1 MIKNPIALSRL
12 WLSLTCLLGVLAFTW
27 PLYLPI
33 NSLVFLSGDNARWSA
48 VLVAFLGISIFL
60 FDIKK
65 GLIDSRAVAL
75 LGILTALVASLRMV
89 GAGAIGIEPIW
100 FLIILSARVFGANF
114 GFCLGSLAIGISALI
129 TGGIGPWLPFQM
141 LAAGWVGMGAG
152 LLPRKFSGRK
162 EIILLIIY
170 GIFASLLFGLFMDL
184 QFWPW
189 LAGSDT
195 QLSFIA
201 GDSIFHNLHKFLTF
215 HFASAMAW
223 DIPRAIT
230 TSLLIAISAKAVLGA
245 LRRSQIKISLGR
257 GFNERVMA
265 RKEI

>member
-1 MIKNPIALSRL
+1 MNPLKLSRL
-12 WLSLTCLLGVLAFTW
+12 WLSLTCFLGFLAFTW

-33 NSLVFLSGDNARWSA
+33 NSLIFLNGNNARWSA
-48 VLVAFLGISIFL
+48 VLVAGLGIAIFL

-100 FLIILSARVFGANF
+100 FLIILTARVFGANF
-114 GFCLGSLAIGISALI
+114 GFCLGSLAIGISALL

-152 LLPRKFSGRK
+152 LLPRKFSGGK
-162 EIILLIIY
+162 EITLVIFY
-170 GIFASLLFGLFMDL
+170 GIFASLAFGLFMDL
-184 QFWPW
+184 QLWPW
-189 LAGSDT
+189 IAGTDT

-223 DIPRAIT
+223 DLPRAIT
-230 TSLLIAISAKAVLGA
+230 TSLLIGISAKAVLGA
-245 LRRSQIKISLGR
+245 LRRSQLKISLGR

-265 RKEI
+265 EKEL